1 MKDQKEEEKELL
13 WSYEPIDELIPQ
25 ELFFIRSPKLVKLA
39 ILAVQSQKLLN
50 LMPAIVSSF
59 VMNAVALKFQIESV
73 SEYAVGQGVQT

>member
-39 ILAVQSQKLLN
+39 ILAV
-50 LMPAIVSSF
+50 
-59 VMNAVALKFQIESV
+59 
-73 SEYAVGQGVQT
+73 